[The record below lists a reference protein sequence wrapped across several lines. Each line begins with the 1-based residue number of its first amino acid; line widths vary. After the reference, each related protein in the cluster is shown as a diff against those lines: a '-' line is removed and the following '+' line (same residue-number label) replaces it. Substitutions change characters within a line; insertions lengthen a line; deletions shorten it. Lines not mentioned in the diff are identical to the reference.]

1 MLYILHTHFQSKP
14 KGVEGLI
21 DVENPNRVA
30 GKMKKVKDIDVHAK
44 VELSRRERYS
54 KTCRGNNNSN
64 SD

>member
-1 MLYILHTHFQSKP
+1 MCAVYLVHNRYSVCYNTHTHFQSKP

-44 VELSRRERYS
+44 VELSRRERY
-54 KTCRGNNNSN
+54 G
-64 SD
+64 